1 MIKFIKSNQEI
12 PYQLLK
18 EKYDEA
24 VVAGQKS
31 IEAISIS
38 SYNKEISEVDSR
50 YVNLKFISN
59 DEFIFFSNYNSQ
71 KAAAFNSN
79 DQIAALVYWPSINV
93 QIRMKAKIKKTSDE
107 FNQKYF
113 FDRSEEKNAL
123 AISSNQS
130 KPIDSYNQVKENYNK
145 SLKNDDLK
153 KCPGY
158 WGGFSFTP
166 YYFEFWEGH
175 ESRLNKR
182 EVFEKIDGVWEHS
195 FLQPIKYCLI
205 G

>member
-1 MIKFIKSNQEI
+1 MIKFNNLNQKT
-12 PYQLLK
+12 PFLLFK

-24 VVAGQKS
+24 VDAGQKG

-50 YVNLKFISN
+50 YVNLKFILN
-59 DEFIFFSNYNSQ
+59 DEFIFFSNYNSP
-71 KAAAFNSN
+71 KASSFNTN
-79 DQIAALVYWPSINV
+79 NQIAALVYWPSINI
-93 QIRMKAKIKKTSDE
+93 QIRMKAKIKKTSNK
-107 FNQKYF
+107 FNQNYF

-130 KPIDSYNQVKENYNK
+130 KSIDSYNQVIENYNK
-145 SLKNDDLK
+145 SLKNDNLK
-153 KCPGY
+153 KCPEF
-158 WGGFSFTP
+158 WGGYSFTP

-182 EVFEKIDGVWEHS
+182 EAYEKSDNNWKHFI
-195 FLQPIKYCLI
+195 LQP
-205 G
+205 

>member
-1 MIKFIKSNQEI
+1 MIQFNNLNQEI

-24 VVAGQKS
+24 LNAGQRG
-31 IEAISIS
+31 IEAISIA

-50 YVNLKFISN
+50 YVNLKFVTN
-59 DEFIFFSNYNSQ
+59 DEFIFFSNYDSP
-71 KAAAFNSN
+71 KASSFNSHN
-79 DQIAALVYWPSINV
+79 QIAALVYWPSINV
-93 QIRMKAKIKKTSDE
+93 QIRMRAKTKKTSKE

-130 KPIDSYNQVKENYNK
+130 KPIDSYSLVKENYYK

-153 KCPGY
+153 KCPDY

-166 YYFEFWEGH
+166 YHFEFWKGH

-182 EVFEKIDGVWEHS
+182 EVYKKIDDVWKH
-195 FLQPIKYCLI
+195 FILQP
-205 G
+205 

>member
-1 MIKFIKSNQEI
+1 MIQFNNLNQEI

-24 VVAGQKS
+24 VDSGQKG

-38 SYNKEISEVDSR
+38 SYESKTNEVDSR

-59 DEFIFFSNYNSQ
+59 DEFIFFSNYDSP
-71 KAAAFNSN
+71 KASSFNSHN
-79 DQIAALVYWPSINV
+79 QIAALLYWPSINV
-93 QIRMKAKIKKTSDE
+93 QIRMRAKIKRTTDE
-107 FNQKYF
+107 YNQNYF
-113 FDRSEEKNAL
+113 FNRSEEKNAL

-153 KCPGY
+153 KCPEF
-158 WGGFSFTP
+158 WGGYAFTP

-182 EVFEKIDGVWEHS
+182 EVFEKSDNSWKHLI
-195 FLQPIKYCLI
+195 LQP
-205 G
+205 